1 MGDLNLAFA
10 FTAGILA
17 TINPCG
23 FAMLPAYVSYFLGI
37 EANSEPE
44 SGASIGRALVTGST
58 VSAGFL
64 IVFGL
69 IGVLVT
75 AGLTAIREVVPW
87 IAIGIGFALMILETT
102 VMRGGQLSVVL
113 PKFEKGTKGTD
124 LRSLLLFGV
133 SYAVASVSCGLPTF
147 IVVVST
153 SVSDF
158 ASGFIAFVFY
168 ALGMSVTLL
177 AVTISLALARSS
189 FLNQI
194 RALVRFVDRASG
206 LLMIMAGIY
215 LVTFWLLERT
225 GTSPNWFVTT
235 IEGWS
240 SGLNNAITALGGVR
254 TGILLTIV
262 IALGLIVWLLQLGQS
277 TSESRKRV

>member
-1 MGDLNLAFA
+1 M
-10 FTAGILA
+10 
-17 TINPCG
+17 
-23 FAMLPAYVSYFLGI
+23 
-37 EANSEPE
+37 
-44 SGASIGRALVTGST
+44 
-58 VSAGFL
+58 
-64 IVFGL
+64 
-69 IGVLVT
+69 
-75 AGLTAIREVVPW
+75 PW
-87 IAIGIGFALMILETT
+87 IAIGIGFALMILGTT

>member
-1 MGDLNLAFA
+1 M
-10 FTAGILA
+10 
-17 TINPCG
+17 
-23 FAMLPAYVSYFLGI
+23 
-37 EANSEPE
+37 
-44 SGASIGRALVTGST
+44 
-58 VSAGFL
+58 
-64 IVFGL
+64 
-69 IGVLVT
+69 
-75 AGLTAIREVVPW
+75 
-87 IAIGIGFALMILETT
+87 
-102 VMRGGQLSVVL
+102 
-113 PKFEKGTKGTD
+113 
-124 LRSLLLFGV
+124 FGV

-189 FLNQI
+189 FLNKI

-277 TSESRKRV
+277 TSESWKRV